1 MSSFESSGIRR
12 VLIASAN
19 PLFGKGLERL
29 LLKRWGGEEVEI
41 RLSASMAET
50 LALLES
56 WRPGLVIMDYDDRSM
71 DREQLLSH
79 FVAGEETLQ
88 VMMVSL
94 QKSGTVVVYDRHV
107 LTPTQAAD
115 WLDLPG
121 PSQPAQGTEGL
132 RVNRSENM
140 KHFVIAGILVAVLT
154 SLVYYFLQH
163 VGLLPVAASLQAQPI
178 DQLFSIHFFLIAF
191 LFSLITVF
199 LGYSLVVFRQKPGE
213 VGDGAHFT
221 GSNKLEVL
229 WTFIP
234 LATVLSISFIG
245 AQSLAKV
252 QSTDPQALNVN
263 VTAGQWYWSFEYPDY
278 GVTSQSLYLPVDRQV
293 LLRLTSRD
301 VIHSFWVP
309 EFRVKQDVLPGVNL
323 VKELR
328 ITPTRTGTYTVR
340 CAELCGGAHAYMTA
354 PVVVVKADEFKTWVN
369 QQMNAAQGDPLE
381 RGKSPCRAQWLHQLP
396 IRWMAAKAWGPPGRD
411 CTAKMRR

>member
-56 WRPGLVIMDYDDRSM
+56 WRPGLVIMDYDDHSM

-121 PSQPAQGTEGL
+121 PSQPAQGTERL
-132 RVNRSENM
+132 RANRSENM

-191 LFSLITVF
+191 LFSLIVVF

-229 WTFIP
+229 WTVIP
-234 LATVLSISFIG
+234 LATVLS
-245 AQSLAKV
+245 
-252 QSTDPQALNVN
+252 
-263 VTAGQWYWSFEYPDY
+263 
-278 GVTSQSLYLPVDRQV
+278 
-293 LLRLTSRD
+293 
-301 VIHSFWVP
+301 
-309 EFRVKQDVLPGVNL
+309 
-323 VKELR
+323 
-328 ITPTRTGTYTVR
+328 
-340 CAELCGGAHAYMTA
+340 
-354 PVVVVKADEFKTWVN
+354 
-369 QQMNAAQGDPLE
+369 
-381 RGKSPCRAQWLHQLP
+381 
-396 IRWMAAKAWGPPGRD
+396 
-411 CTAKMRR
+411 